1 MQNQEV
7 AFQAVKGYIS
17 GRKRWPFA
25 MQKATFY
32 KHGGQASASR
42 WDTSCYIKRK
52 SYGGTAHT
60 FRRQAC
66 LAAGT
71 PPAKGCKKNPV

>member
-1 MQNQEV
+1 
-7 AFQAVKGYIS
+7 
-17 GRKRWPFA
+17 

-32 KHGGQASASR
+32 KHGGQTSASC

-66 LAAGT
+66 PAVGT
-71 PPAKGCKKNPV
+71 PICHNRPMVV

>member
-1 MQNQEV
+1 
-7 AFQAVKGYIS
+7 
-17 GRKRWPFA
+17 

-32 KHGGQASASR
+32 KHDGQTSASR
-42 WDTSCYIKRK
+42 WDTSRYIKRK

-66 LAAGT
+66 PAVGT
-71 PPAKGCKKNPV
+71 PICHNRPMVVRRSLFSRQIIPTLSCPSLPAG